1 MDSDFNRQMH
11 LIDERYHM
19 ENALL
24 DAIAAGDYKRATQT
38 LLHYSSLMDSPLQE
52 YRPSSDDML
61 REFKNSTHVMNTLF
75 RKTIEPAT
83 CIPLH
88 TRIFHPL

>member
-1 MDSDFNRQMH
+1 MFLKERYDMDSDFNRQMH

-38 LLHYSSLMDSPLQE
+38 LLHYRSLMDSP
-52 YRPSSDDML
+52 
-61 REFKNSTHVMNTLF
+61 
-75 RKTIEPAT
+75 AAG
-83 CIPLH
+83 IPPFL
-88 TRIFHPL
+88 

>member
-38 LLHYSSLMDSPLQE
+38 LLPVSY
-52 YRPSSDDML
+52 
-61 REFKNSTHVMNTLF
+61 THLVARSKEVF
-75 RKTIEPAT
+75 
-83 CIPLH
+83 
-88 TRIFHPL
+88 